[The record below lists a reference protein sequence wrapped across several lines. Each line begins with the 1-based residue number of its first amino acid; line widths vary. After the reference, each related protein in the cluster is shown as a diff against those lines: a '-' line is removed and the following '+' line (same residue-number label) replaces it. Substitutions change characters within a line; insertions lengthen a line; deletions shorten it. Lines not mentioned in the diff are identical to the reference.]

1 MGFDKPRSQTRKVDS
16 LASPGSGMS
25 IFLGIGIFAIKDE
38 TCSGG
43 SEASTMQQRW
53 KEAGVERGEAHWIIT
68 SLQIYLLYSFMCVC
82 HTSLQDLLNLDVVG
96 AEAAVELEVIGI
108 VEEGSPKR
116 KQQLL

>member
-1 MGFDKPRSQTRKVDS
+1 M
-16 LASPGSGMS
+16 A
-25 IFLGIGIFAIKDE
+25 
-38 TCSGG
+38 
-43 SEASTMQQRW
+43 
-53 KEAGVERGEAHWIIT
+53 
-68 SLQIYLLYSFMCVC
+68 QIYLLYSFMCVC